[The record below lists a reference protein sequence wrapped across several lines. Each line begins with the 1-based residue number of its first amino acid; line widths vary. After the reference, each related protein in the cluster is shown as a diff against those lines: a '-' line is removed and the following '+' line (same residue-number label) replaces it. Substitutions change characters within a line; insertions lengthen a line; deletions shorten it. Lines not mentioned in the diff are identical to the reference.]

1 MKTLATLSF
10 ALLAGAVLA
19 QAQTTITGT
28 VLGFDGKPMPKAH
41 VHLADATT
49 HDAITSVEAG
59 KDGRFTITADR
70 TGVLLLQGSGASH
83 QMYEVPLYI
92 EKSAKIDL
100 SMKLSANDNT
110 ISPDG
115 VKIIGDFNEFKF
127 GDAQQMD
134 RQPDGTYVAEFETN
148 APVFMYQLLG
158 FAGGHSV
165 NGTQSVDFVYDG
177 GGDYRSVITPE
188 NGVARIVFDPSKL
201 PHSDAVAEVR
211 FKDANSMVARV
222 SEVLAA
228 MNARENAYVKT
239 VMEFKASGRDPKEF
253 KYDWS
258 NDLSTL
264 KKEIAAEKN
273 ATVRQALLFSYLN
286 LRSKDREQ
294 AIAQQAMKEI
304 PPTSPF
310 WSLGP
315 VQVINMAELAG
326 VKDGKYLQQVL
337 DTHPD
342 NQVKSLL
349 VYSKLSEA
357 FYTKQTAD
365 AEKYYKLMMDKYA
378 DTEFGQIA
386 KKSFSPDRAVM
397 AGKKVPDFTFVS
409 LDDPKVTYTRAG
421 MQGKIYLI
429 DFWATWCGPCVGE
442 MGNMHAAYEKYHGR
456 GLEIV
461 SLSFDAK
468 PEDVATFR
476 GRKWKMPWMHAFID
490 GGFKSEAAKNFEVSG
505 IPKPVL
511 VGADGTILA
520 TEVDLRG

>member
-1 MKTLATLSF
+1 
-10 ALLAGAVLA
+10 
-19 QAQTTITGT
+19 
-28 VLGFDGKPMPKAH
+28 
-41 VHLADATT
+41 
-49 HDAITSVEAG
+49 
-59 KDGRFTITADR
+59 
-70 TGVLLLQGSGASH
+70 
-83 QMYEVPLYI
+83 
-92 EKSAKIDL
+92 
-100 SMKLSANDNT
+100 
-110 ISPDG
+110 
-115 VKIIGDFNEFKF
+115 
-127 GDAQQMD
+127 
-134 RQPDGTYVAEFETN
+134 
-148 APVFMYQLLG
+148 
-158 FAGGHSV
+158 
-165 NGTQSVDFVYDG
+165 
-177 GGDYRSVITPE
+177 
-188 NGVARIVFDPSKL
+188 
-201 PHSDAVAEVR
+201 
-211 FKDANSMVARV
+211 
-222 SEVLAA
+222 
-228 MNARENAYVKT
+228 
-239 VMEFKASGRDPKEF
+239 
-253 KYDWS
+253 
-258 NDLSTL
+258 
-264 KKEIAAEKN
+264 
-273 ATVRQALLFSYLN
+273 
-286 LRSKDREQ
+286 
-294 AIAQQAMKEI
+294 
-304 PPTSPF
+304 
-310 WSLGP
+310 
-315 VQVINMAELAG
+315 MAELAG

-520 TEVDLRG
+520 TEVDLRGENLDATLAKVFGGEKMGAK